1 MIRTYSELCQIPSY
15 KERFEYLKLDGV
27 VGKATF
33 GSKRYLNQK
42 FYTSD
47 GWKRVRD
54 IVIVRDLGCDLG
66 FPGYDIY
73 GQIQVHHMN
82 PMIVEDVI
90 SHSSEILNP
99 EFLIC
104 TSYQTHKAIHYGTE
118 EMLVLPPVERTKNDT
133 CPWKNS

>member
-1 MIRTYSELCQIPSY
+1 MIRTYSELCQIKSY
-15 KERFEYLKLDGV
+15 KERFEYLKLDGR
-27 VGKATF
+27 VGAATF

-47 GWKRVRD
+47 EWKRVRD

-133 CPWKNS
+133 CPWKN

>member
-15 KERFEYLKLDGV
+15 KERFVYLKLDGV

-47 GWKRVRD
+47 EWKRVRD

-133 CPWKNS
+133 CPWKNL

>member
-15 KERFEYLKLDGV
+15 KERFEYLKIDGV

-47 GWKRVRD
+47 EWKRVRD

-133 CPWKNS
+133 CPWKN

>member
-1 MIRTYSELCQIPSY
+1 MIRTYSELSQIPSY
-15 KERFEYLKLDGV
+15 KERFEYLKLDGI

-47 GWKRVRD
+47 EWKRVRD

-73 GQIQVHHMN
+73 GQIHVHHMN
-82 PMIVEDVI
+82 PMMIEDVI

-118 EMLVLPPVERTKNDT
+118 EMLIMPPVERTKNDT
-133 CPWKNS
+133 CPWKNV

>member
-47 GWKRVRD
+47 EWKRVRD

-82 PMIVEDVI
+82 PMIIEDVI

-133 CPWKNS
+133 CPWKN

>member
-15 KERFEYLKLDGV
+15 KERFEYLKLDGI

-47 GWKRVRD
+47 EWKRVRD

>member
-1 MIRTYSELCQIPSY
+1 MIRTYRELSQISSY
-15 KERFEYLKLDGV
+15 KERFEYLKLEGQ

-33 GSKRYLNQK
+33 GSRRYLNQK
-42 FYTSD
+42 FYTSEE
-47 GWKRVRD
+47 WKRVRD

-66 FPGYDIY
+66 FPGYEI
-73 GQIQVHHMN
+73 GGIIHVHHMN
-82 PMIVEDVI
+82 PMVIEDVV

-118 EMLVLPPVERTKNDT
+118 DMLILPPIERKKNDT
-133 CPWKNS
+133 CPWKNT

>member
-47 GWKRVRD
+47 EWKRVRD

-118 EMLVLPPVERTKNDT
+118 EMLVLPPVERTKNET

>member
-47 GWKRVRD
+47 EWKRVRD

-133 CPWKNS
+133 CPWKNQ

>member
-47 GWKRVRD
+47 EWKRVRD

-90 SHSSEILNP
+90 SYSSEILNP

-133 CPWKNS
+133 CPWKN

>member
-47 GWKRVRD
+47 EWKRVRD

>member
-47 GWKRVRD
+47 EWKRVRD

-118 EMLVLPPVERTKNDT
+118 EMLVLPPVERTKNDP

>member
-1 MIRTYSELCQIPSY
+1 MIRTYGELCQIPSY

-47 GWKRVRD
+47 EWKRVRD

>member
-15 KERFEYLKLDGV
+15 KERFVYLKLDGV

-47 GWKRVRD
+47 EWKRVRD

-90 SHSSEILNP
+90 GHSSEILNP

>member
-47 GWKRVRD
+47 EWKRVRD
-54 IVIVRDLGCDLG
+54 IVVVRDLGCDLG

>member
-33 GSKRYLNQK
+33 GSKRYLNQR

-47 GWKRVRD
+47 EWKRVRD

>member
-47 GWKRVRD
+47 EWKRVRD

-90 SHSSEILNP
+90 GHSSEILNP

>member
-47 GWKRVRD
+47 EWKRVRD

-133 CPWKNS
+133 CPWKN

>member
-1 MIRTYSELCQIPSY
+1 MIRTYSELCQIKSY
-15 KERFEYLKLDGV
+15 KERFEYLKLDGR
-27 VGKATF
+27 VGAATF

-47 GWKRVRD
+47 EWKRVRD

-66 FPGYDIY
+66 FQGYDIF
-73 GQIQVHHMN
+73 GQIHVHHMN
-82 PMIVEDVI
+82 PMIVDDVI

-133 CPWKNS
+133 CPWKN

>member
-47 GWKRVRD
+47 EWKRVRD

-82 PMIVEDVI
+82 PIIVEDVI

>member
-15 KERFEYLKLDGV
+15 KDRFEYLKLDGV

-47 GWKRVRD
+47 EWKRVRD

-133 CPWKNS
+133 CPWKN